1 MIESILSSLV
11 EAVWT
16 FIWKFILWPVVLIVA
31 TPFLVVYALVSAVRR
46 RQTFMHA
53 LSDGYSSA
61 SALWDK
67 WAF

>member
-1 MIESILSSLV
+1 MIESILGSLV

-16 FIWKFILWPVVLIVA
+16 LIWKFILWPVFLIVA
-31 TPFLVVYALVSAVRR
+31 TPFLAIYALVWALRR

>member
-1 MIESILSSLV
+1 MIDSILGSLA
-11 EAVWT
+11 EAVRT
-16 FIWKFILWPVVLIVA
+16 LIWKFILWPVFLIVA
-31 TPFLVVYALVSAVRR
+31 TPFLAVYALVSAVRR

-61 SALWDK
+61 SAFWDK